1 LRSKLRRGQRPHRSE
16 GQSPN
21 LVVTLHLIGKAF
33 AKCIIGRT
41 GDNEPRFLRDLGRSS
56 RCADPSA
63 AAPIPKWQALLRP
76 RHVPEGRR
84 DGVSHRKSNWNPTA
98 PSARGP
104 RVTVS
109 MSIIDLSQFLF
120 GSGIRNRGARQI
132 YSTASRDVGDH
143 VINVLRTLE
152 ARKCHRGLGIVP
164 FLRKPARLASPTLP
178 A

>member
-1 LRSKLRRGQRPHRSE
+1 LSRCTCSGRLL
-16 GQSPN
+16 QS
-21 LVVTLHLIGKAF
+21 V
-33 AKCIIGRT
+33 IGRT

-76 RHVPEGRR
+76 RHAPEGRR
-84 DGVSHRKSNWNPTA
+84 DGVSHRESNWNPTA

-104 RVTVS
+104 RITVS
-109 MSIIDLSQFLF
+109 MSLIDLSQFLF

-143 VINVLRTLE
+143 VIDVLRALE
-152 ARKCHRGLGIVP
+152 SRKCNRGLGIVP
-164 FLRKPARLASPTLP
+164 LWIPQEGREIGFPDSSGIGQRRTEVHFGTP
-178 A
+178 